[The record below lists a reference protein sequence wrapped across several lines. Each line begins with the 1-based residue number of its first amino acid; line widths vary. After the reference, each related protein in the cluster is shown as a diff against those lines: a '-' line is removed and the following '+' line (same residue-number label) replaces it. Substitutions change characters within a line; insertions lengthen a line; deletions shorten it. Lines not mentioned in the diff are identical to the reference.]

1 MYDLQVER
9 FERVNLAASN
19 PDQCVAMRRRLVE
32 MLREARDPYWDVLI
46 EDGVEPDGPTL
57 DVNTGEPPTLFY

>member
-1 MYDLQVER
+1 
-9 FERVNLAASN
+9 
-19 PDQCVAMRRRLVE
+19 